1 MDNCDLEFTQC
12 ALETIAEKAIERGTG
27 ARGLRSIIDKLLLDP
42 MYEIPESDIVGG
54 EFFRKFYL
62 FQIFQQP
69 NFKWLLTATL

>member
-54 EFFRKFYL
+54 KFYQSS
-62 FQIFQQP
+62 FY
-69 NFKWLLTATL
+69 FKYLTLQF